1 MDKLTINKEITDE
14 LIKIKEFLSNSSN
27 NQIKIEFRTGTEVGI
42 NEVVA
47 RNTIINQFIDDDA
60 KILLEIK
67 IDETLKE
74 KEIIIKL
81 SK

>member
-74 KEIIIKL
+74 KEIIIEL

>member
-14 LIKIKEFLSNSSN
+14 QIKIKEFLSNSSN

-47 RNTIINQFIDDDA
+47 RNTIINQFIGDDA

-74 KEIIIKL
+74 KEIIIEL